1 MHLRALFFVA
11 LGLLSLPRPA
21 HAGSLVPVSM
31 ETGLAAMAIVVVA
44 IFFGIFNGEFGRGDM
59 VLALGAG
66 LILLALIPG
75 GLATILS
82 LVGLILLVVVL
93 VFAVPVI
100 LRAIVNAR
108 HNRPPRRQNYRPNN
122 YGNGDGN
129 HGGGCIPPRNDPPK
143 GRPIPPNF

>member
-1 MHLRALFFVA
+1 MSSQALFLGAF
-11 LGLLSLPRPA
+11 GLLSLPSPA

-44 IFFGIFNGEFGRGDM
+44 IFFGIFIGDFGRGDM

-66 LILLALIPG
+66 LIFLALIPG

-93 VFAVPVI
+93 VFAVPAIV
-100 LRAIVNAR
+100 RAIVNAR
-108 HNRPPRRQNYRPNN
+108 HYRPPRRRNYRPNN
-122 YGNGDGN
+122 PGNGNGH
-129 HGGGCIPPRNDPPK
+129 HGGGHTPPRKDPPK
-143 GRPIPPNF
+143 GRPIPRNF